1 MSEEVTKWV
10 DGAMY
15 EAAPMAPNITVD
27 LVYAHQDP
35 LGAIAAASMIY
46 EGKVQPDLRKI
57 TNEQRVHYW
66 EEMSKTKLTAPLEF
80 VDLHFLISG
89 VTRAF
94 THQMVRQR
102 TAVYAQE
109 SLRFAVKDN
118 FAAETP
124 MPPSLQFLSPDDDK
138 VVAWKSAMI
147 TAQDVYKYL
156 VNNGIPAEDARGLLP
171 HQTTTRLHYK
181 TNLRNLVDHVGN
193 RLCTQAQFEWKMV
206 IFQLMKSMR
215 NYASFLADEWSVR
228 EERRS
233 LIHDEGVIV
242 GDDQWEEDVV
252 GMLAGTKGTPLSAS
266 AVGNSTNWQWGVI
279 LDPKYRW
286 FAPACY
292 AAGKCPFKADFDR
305 GCTIRERAD
314 AGRFDEIEVKEWAAD
329 PTAAHVKPKEG

>member
-1 MSEEVTKWV
+1 MSHEIERWA

-15 EAAPMAPNITVD
+15 KAAPLAKGIEVQIVSAT
-27 LVYAHQDP
+27 QDP
-35 LGAIAAASMIY
+35 LGSIAAASMIY
-46 EGKVQPDLRKI
+46 EGKPVGNLNDI
-57 TNEQRVHYW
+57 TDEQRMHYW

-80 VDLHFLISG
+80 VDIHFLISG

-124 MPPSLQFLSPDDDK
+124 LPPSLAILKDDDPRR
-138 VVAWKSAMI
+138 VVWQEHMRETQ
-147 TAQDVYKYL
+147 TAYDAL
-156 VNNGIPAEDARGLLP
+156 VGSGIPAEDARGLLP

-193 RLCTQAQFEWKMV
+193 RLCTQAQFEWKKVVFEMMRAMRLYVSATVDEYSVV
-206 IFQLMKSMR
+206 INGGDR
-215 NYASFLADEWSVR
+215 HYTG
-228 EERRS
+228 
-233 LIHDEGVIV
+233 GVNV
-242 GDDQWEEDVV
+242 
-252 GMLAGTKGTPLSAS
+252 TK
-266 AVGNSTNWQWGVI
+266 WQWKVI
-279 LDPKYRW
+279 TDPKYRW

-292 AAGKCPFKADFDR
+292 QAGHCPFKADFDR

-314 AGRFDEIEVKEWAAD
+314 AGRFDLIKIEEWAAD
-329 PTAAHVKPKEG
+329 PKAAYLPTKENT